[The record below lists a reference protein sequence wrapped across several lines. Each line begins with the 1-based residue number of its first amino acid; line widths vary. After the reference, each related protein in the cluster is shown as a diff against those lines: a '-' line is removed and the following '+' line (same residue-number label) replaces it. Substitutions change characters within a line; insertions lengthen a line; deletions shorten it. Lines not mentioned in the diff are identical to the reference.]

1 MSISNLFAVVP
12 AVVMACL
19 AFALVLLRKVQYPSP
34 LVWGQMLNKIGPV
47 RAHEVLGYNEKLESE
62 EDLNWRGRRESRRQQ
77 FKVNWGYL
85 SVQTKNTT
93 AFLQALRFEKLKIK
107 SSKPGLKYERVEVA
121 IVALIEEAN
130 ELRWEQVR
138 WQFILQL
145 RDKLGLKVDKETF
158 NNLLVRYKF
167 FEENMVALA
176 RAEGQWL
183 YDMLVERLGL
193 TAWGVIEG
201 GQSDYDPA

>member
-1 MSISNLFAVVP
+1 
-12 AVVMACL
+12 
-19 AFALVLLRKVQYPSP
+19 
-34 LVWGQMLNKIGPV
+34 
-47 RAHEVLGYNEKLESE
+47 
-62 EDLNWRGRRESRRQQ
+62 
-77 FKVNWGYL
+77 
-85 SVQTKNTT
+85 
-93 AFLQALRFEKLKIK
+93 
-107 SSKPGLKYERVEVA
+107 
-121 IVALIEEAN
+121 
-130 ELRWEQVR
+130 LRWEQVR